1 MAESADFDY
10 LVKFIIIGDSAT
22 GKTCLLKQFLEGKFP
37 RNSTQTLGVEF
48 GCKKLAV
55 GNVRL
60 KVQIW
65 DTAGQERFRSVTRS
79 YYRGTAAALVVYD
92 VTRPESFAHVKEW
105 VADARNLAS
114 SSTALYVVGNKA
126 DLKSERQVSYEDGQ
140 RFCEDQHLPFSET
153 SALTG
158 LNVQEVFTQLAE
170 TVLRLIQSGSLSSS
184 LVRSGELPRVQ
195 RGACSC

>member
-1 MAESADFDY
+1 MAEAEFDY

-22 GKTCLLKQFLEGKFP
+22 GKTCLLRQFLEGKFP
-37 RNSTQTLGVEF
+37 RTSTHTVGVEF
-48 GCKKLAV
+48 GCKQLAV
-55 GNVRL
+55 EGARL

-92 VTRPESFAHVKEW
+92 VTRPETFSHVKDWIAE
-105 VADARNLAS
+105 ARSLAS
-114 SSTALYVVGNKA
+114 PGTVLSVVGNKA
-126 DLKSERQVSYEDGQ
+126 DLKADRQVSYEAGQ
-140 RFCEDQHLPFSET
+140 RLCEEQHLPFAET
-153 SALTG
+153 SALSG

-170 TVLRLIQSGSLSSS
+170 AVLKQMQSGALPASF
-184 LVRSGELPRVQ
+184 VRAGELPRVQ